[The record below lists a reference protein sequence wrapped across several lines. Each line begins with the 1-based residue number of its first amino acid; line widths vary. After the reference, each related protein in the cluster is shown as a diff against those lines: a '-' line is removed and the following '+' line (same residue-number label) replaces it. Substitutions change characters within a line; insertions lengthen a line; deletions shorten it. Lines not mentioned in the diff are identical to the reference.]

1 MLKHP
6 NHQVLPYGVV
16 HATTRARARW
26 TLVPV
31 LLLAVVVNS
40 SRGRD
45 RAPVGGDGGLVLSR
59 HAPRT
64 RGDVV
69 VFHRRRGHGDA
80 PDRPARGVRVRGD
93 ARDGRAERGGGGG
106 GAATGDSRG
115 VSDAT
120 RRDARERR
128 VYEQRARGRARER
141 GGGGVLITIVEQ
153 QHDQQKARARPTT
166 TNSTRRP
173 RPTRPTRE
181 RSRPLDRRARCT
193 RVRSHHTHNCDDASH
208 AHRDLYENTRTSCRT
223 TASRARNYG
232 RKSKLSWPSGKASP
246 S

>member
-6 NHQVLPYGVV
+6 LHQVLPYDVV
-16 HATTRARARW
+16 HATARARARW
-26 TLVPV
+26 TLV
-31 LLLAVVVNS
+31 AVVVNS
-40 SRGRD
+40 SRVRD

-80 PDRPARGVRVRGD
+80 LDRPARGVRVRGD

-120 RRDARERR
+120 RRDARARR

-141 GGGGVLITIVEQ
+141 GRGGVFIPIVEPH
-153 QHDQQKARARPTT
+153 HDQPKARARPTT
-166 TNSTRRP
+166 TNSMNSMNSMNS
-173 RPTRPTRE
+173 TRPTRA
-181 RSRPLDRRARCT
+181 RSRPLERRARSA
-193 RVRSHHTHNCDDASH
+193 RVRSHHTHNCDDA
-208 AHRDLYENTRTSCRT
+208 
-223 TASRARNYG
+223 
-232 RKSKLSWPSGKASP
+232 
-246 S
+246 

>member
-6 NHQVLPYGVV
+6 FHQVLSYDVV

-141 GGGGVLITIVEQ
+141 GRGGVFIPIVEPH
-153 QHDQQKARARPTT
+153 HDQPKARARPTT
-166 TNSTRRP
+166 TNSMNSTNST
-173 RPTRPTRE
+173 RPTRPTLD

-208 AHRDLYENTRTSCRT
+208 SHQDLDENTRTSCRT

-232 RKSKLSWPSGKASP
+232 TEKKQAFVAKW
-246 S
+246 